1 LHAPPTK
8 ASDLNSGDL
17 GMASSNGKVNREI
30 SVCVANVELRGSAL
44 EKTLDTVYLDKT
56 AIAIHVYNVVD
67 IRDCTLLAFW
77 SEVR

>member
-1 LHAPPTK
+1 LHPPPTK

-17 GMASSNGKVNREI
+17 FGKVNREI

-44 EKTLDTVYLDKT
+44 EKTLDMVYLDKT

-67 IRDCTLLAFW
+67 IRDGTLLAFW